1 MQDMFLSPK
10 RPFYQSTQMLQLYAI
25 EKECYFSFAEK
36 YFEKENLKLN
46 KSSFDT
52 IYNQFDG
59 HTWYVQA
66 VLNRLYAFGK
76 DVADETLV
84 FKAINQLIEE
94 NSFYYQEILRAYSHV
109 QVKLIEAIAQER
121 QVSQINSGEF
131 ISKYELKNAS
141 SVNRALSKLI
151 DNEVIYKSE
160 QSYMIY
166 DRLMGL
172 WLERLS

>member
-1 MQDMFLSPK
+1 M
-10 RPFYQSTQMLQLYAI
+10 
-25 EKECYFSFAEK
+25 
-36 YFEKENLKLN
+36 
-46 KSSFDT
+46 
-52 IYNQFDG
+52 
-59 HTWYVQA
+59 
-66 VLNRLYAFGK
+66 
-76 DVADETLV
+76 
-84 FKAINQLIEE
+84 
-94 NSFYYQEILRAYSHV
+94 